1 MIELKLTV
9 SEIDYE
15 AVVRLFAGSL
25 GPTAAMAAR
34 MMPEGAKE
42 ELAVKYLNAS
52 AGKLSEKVES
62 MAAEKGVRMKISGA
76 QAKVVK

>member
-1 MIELKLTV
+1 MMELKLMV

-25 GPTAAMAAR
+25 GPTAAAAAR
-34 MMPEGAKE
+34 MMPESAKE

-52 AGKLSEKVES
+52 AGKLSEKAES
-62 MAAEKGVRMKISGA
+62 MAAEKGIRVKISGA